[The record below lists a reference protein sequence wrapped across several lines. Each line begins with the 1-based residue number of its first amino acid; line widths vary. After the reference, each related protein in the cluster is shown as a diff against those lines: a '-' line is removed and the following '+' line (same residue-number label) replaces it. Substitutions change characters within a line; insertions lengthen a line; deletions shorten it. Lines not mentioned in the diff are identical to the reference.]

1 MQRFLEM
8 FRTPDGKLRLNTFV
22 LVCSLFLL
30 WGAFSGMIDVL
41 NKHFQDSLHL
51 TKADSGLVQ
60 GAWYGAY
67 FLIALPAGWLARKI
81 GYGGGILTGL
91 GLAVIGCLMFVP
103 AVQVKAS
110 QDVVFAAFLTALFV
124 VGAGMTCLEAVAN
137 PYTTLLGTLDGAV
150 ARINLAQ
157 TCNAVGWMVG
167 PMIIGSF
174 IMSKTKTAN
183 TSNHSLYL
191 PYLGLGFVV
200 ALLLV
205 AFITWPAPDIQ
216 APEETRSASGTAGRA
231 RPLGREW
238 HFIFAVVAQF
248 FYVAGQT
255 GVFSF
260 FINYVKDR
268 GYSPAIPNWLAVHL
282 PSAVEFHSQGA
293 YYITQYGAAT
303 LLSIAF
309 GCFTLGRLS
318 GSMVL
323 RFAKPQF
330 ILALYGLINT
340 ILMVVVVFNGLKIG
354 GTTIELG
361 WIGVIALMLSYFF
374 MSIMYPTIFALG
386 IKGLGKHT
394 KLASGFIV
402 MSIVGGALAPFFM
415 GKIADRWSMRIGF
428 IVPLI
433 CFAVI
438 MLYGFTWKSMF
449 RRDMLPEGYTEMGGS
464 PLPAV

>member
-1 MQRFLEM
+1 MRRFVEM
-8 FRTPDGKLRLNTFV
+8 FRTPDGQMRLNTFV

-51 TKADSGLVQ
+51 SKAMSGFVQ

-103 AVQVKAS
+103 AVQLKAS

-137 PYTTLLGTLDGAV
+137 PYTTLLGTLEGAV
-150 ARINLAQ
+150 SRINLAQ

-167 PMIIGSF
+167 PMIIGAF
-174 IMSKTKTAN
+174 VMSKTKIAN

-191 PYLGLGFVV
+191 PYLGLGGVV

-205 AFITWPAPDIQ
+205 AFFMWPAPDIQ
-216 APEETRSASGTAGRA
+216 APQEAKPATRPSEHA
-231 RPLGREW
+231 RPLRMEW

-268 GYSPAIPNWLAVHL
+268 GYSPAIPKWLAVHL
-282 PSAVEFHSQGA
+282 PTAVEFQSHGA
-293 YYITQYGAAT
+293 WYVTQYGATT
-303 LLSIAF
+303 LLTIAF

-318 GSMVL
+318 GSMIL
-323 RFAKPQF
+323 RFVKPHLM
-330 ILALYGLINT
+330 LALYGLINT
-340 ILMVVVVFNGLKIG
+340 ILMVVVVLNGLKIG
-354 GTTIELG
+354 GHVITLG
-361 WIGVIALMLSYFF
+361 WVGVIALMLSYFF

-386 IKGLGKHT
+386 IRGLGPNT
-394 KLASGFIV
+394 KVASGFIV

-415 GKIADRWSMRIGF
+415 GYIADRSSMRIGF
-428 IVPLI
+428 ILPLI
-433 CFAVI
+433 CFVVI
-438 MLYGFTWKSMF
+438 TLYGFTWKSLF
-449 RRDMLPEGYTEMGGS
+449 RRDMLPTDDAIVGAEPIPG
-464 PLPAV
+464 

>member
-1 MQRFLEM
+1 MRRFIEM

-41 NKHFQDSLHL
+41 NKHFQDSLNL
-51 TKADSGLVQ
+51 SKAMSGFVQ

-67 FLIALPAGWLARKI
+67 FLIALPAGWIARKL
-81 GYGGGILTGL
+81 GYRGGILTGL
-91 GLAVIGCLMFVP
+91 ALAILGCLMFVP
-103 AVQVKAS
+103 AVQIKAS
-110 QDVVFAAFLTALFV
+110 QSIVFAAFLTALFV
-124 VGAGMTCLEAVAN
+124 VGAGMTCLETVAN

-167 PMIIGSF
+167 PMIIGAF
-174 IMSKTKTAN
+174 VMSKTKIAN

-191 PYLGLGFVV
+191 PYLALGGVV
-200 ALLLV
+200 AVLLV
-205 AFITWPAPDIQ
+205 AFLIWPAPDIQ
-216 APEETRSASGTAGRA
+216 APDEARPASGHGEAA
-231 RPLGREW
+231 RPLHHEW

-260 FINYVKDR
+260 FINYVKDK

-282 PSAVEFHSQGA
+282 PRAVEYSSHHAF
-293 YYITQYGAAT
+293 YITQYGATT

-309 GCFTLGRLS
+309 GCFAIGRLS

-323 RFAKPQF
+323 RFAKPHL

-340 ILMVVVVFNGLKIG
+340 VLMVVVVLNGLKVG
-354 GTTIELG
+354 SMTINLG
-361 WIGVIALMLSYFF
+361 WIGVIALVLSYFF

-415 GKIADRWSMRIGF
+415 GWIADRSSMRIGF
-428 IVPLI
+428 VIPLI

-438 MLYGFTWKSMF
+438 MLYGFTWKSLF
-449 RRDMLPEGYTEMGGS
+449 RRDMLPEGYDVAGAE
-464 PLPAV
+464 PIPAA